1 MVASQRLSKWLIFST
16 LAALAAMA
24 TARANRDMLVNGI
37 SPAPTANAAV
47 LSPELMV
54 PEPKLKMPL
63 SEPSGQLIARASDG
77 LFYVNASV
85 NGQPLRFI
93 VDTGASIIVL
103 TEADARRIGIA
114 MNEGH
119 YNTSVETVGGST
131 DMAMTTLTH
140 VRIAGREVRQLRA
153 AVVRNGLGVSLL
165 GLNALSQLG
174 SVTIQG
180 DRLSFH

>member
-1 MVASQRLSKWLIFST
+1 MIASQRTSTWLFLGI
-16 LAALAAMA
+16 LIALVALVA
-24 TARANRDMLVNGI
+24 ARAHRDELRTGFAPI
-37 SPAPTANAAV
+37 PTANAAI
-47 LSPELMV
+47 PERAVASTLNV
-54 PEPKLKMPL
+54 PFPA
-63 SEPSGQLIARASDG
+63 PSGRLIARASDG
-77 LFYVNASV
+77 LFYVDASV

-103 TEADARRIGIA
+103 TESDARRVGLA
-114 MNEGH
+114 LNDGH
-119 YNTSVETVGGST
+119 YNASIETVGGNT
-131 DMAMTTLTH
+131 DMAMTTLKH
-140 VRIAGREVRQLRA
+140 VRIAGKEVRQLRA